1 MIDNESGEDYLEAIL
16 RLSAEKKDVHAVD
29 VARELGVS
37 KPAVT
42 KAMRILTQKGYIEI
56 AANHIRLTESGQAY
70 ASSVYEKHKLITRF
84 WVKLGVDA
92 ETAEADACRMEH
104 LISPQTYRAV
114 KKFVEECTFSQVFRQ
129 REPLKKSEYVR

>member
-42 KAMRILTQKGYIEI
+42 KAMRILIQKGYIEI
-56 AANHIRLTESGQAY
+56 VANHIRLTESGQAY

-84 WVKLGVDA
+84 WV
-92 ETAEADACRMEH
+92 
-104 LISPQTYRAV
+104 
-114 KKFVEECTFSQVFRQ
+114 
-129 REPLKKSEYVR
+129 

>member
-1 MIDNESGEDYLEAIL
+1 MIENESGEDYLEAVL
-16 RLSAEKKDVHAVD
+16 RLSAGEREVRSVD
-29 VARELGVS
+29 VARDLGVS

-114 KKFVEECTFSQVFRQ
+114 KKFVEE
-129 REPLKKSEYVR
+129 

>member
-1 MIDNESGEDYLEAIL
+1 M
-16 RLSAEKKDVHAVD
+16 
-29 VARELGVS
+29 
-37 KPAVT
+37 T
-42 KAMRILTQKGYIEI
+42 KAMRILIQKGYIEI

-114 KKFVEECTFSQVFRQ
+114 KKFVEE
-129 REPLKKSEYVR
+129 

>member
-16 RLSAEKKDVHAVD
+16 CLSAEKKDVHAVD

-56 AANHIRLTESGQAY
+56 VANHIRLTESGQAY

-114 KKFVEECTFSQVFRQ
+114 KKFVEE
-129 REPLKKSEYVR
+129 

>member
-42 KAMRILTQKGYIEI
+42 KAMRILIQKGYIEI
-56 AANHIRLTESGQAY
+56 VANHIRLTESGQAY

-114 KKFVEECTFSQVFRQ
+114 KKFVEE
-129 REPLKKSEYVR
+129 